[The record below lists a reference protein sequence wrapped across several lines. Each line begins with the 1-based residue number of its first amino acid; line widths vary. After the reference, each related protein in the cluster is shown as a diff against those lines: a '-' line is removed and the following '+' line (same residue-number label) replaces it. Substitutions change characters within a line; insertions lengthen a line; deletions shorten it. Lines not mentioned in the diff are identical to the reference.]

1 MNTSVCAV
9 ILATGSGSRMKLDI
23 TKQKILLGKESVLHR
38 TVRIFQGCESIDSII
53 VVCRAD
59 EIDFAKEETSKFS
72 KVREIVV
79 GGETRFESARLGFL
93 AIPENS
99 DYVAIHDAAR
109 CFVSSDMISAVV
121 LDAKKYGAATASAE
135 VTDKVKSVDADN
147 RISATVDRDTLV
159 LVQTPQIFRTDLYKK
174 AVEAY
179 DGRINVTDDNMLV
192 ELIGVKP
199 YCTDTGKRNIKIT
212 TVEDLN
218 FANYLLNGE

>member
-9 ILATGSGSRMKLDI
+9 ILAAGSGSRMKLDI

-53 VVCRAD
+53 VVCRSD

-135 VTDKVKSVDADN
+135 VTDTVKSVDADN

>member
-9 ILATGSGSRMKLDI
+9 ILAAGSGSRMKLDI

-121 LDAKKYGAATASAE
+121 LDAKKYGAATASVE
-135 VTDKVKSVDADN
+135 VTDTVKSVDADN

>member
-9 ILATGSGSRMKLDI
+9 ILAAGSGSRMKLDI

-135 VTDKVKSVDADN
+135 VTDTVKSVDADN